1 MTITNFN
8 IYDMIACIITII
20 LLSACFIYLIYIN
33 HKDRQKEQEQE
44 TSKIDTIQLIN
55 ENMNQLYALIYEYVQ
70 YSKPKLDD
78 GGDNK
83 KW

>member
-44 TSKIDTIQLIN
+44 ASKIDTIQKIN
-55 ENMNQLYALIYEYVQ
+55 EDIIQLYALIYEYVQ
-70 YSKPKLDD
+70 YSKPKLDN
-78 GGDNK
+78 GGENK